1 MSGLQCYAMAQS
13 GQNCDWLLL
22 TSKNLKPQHV
32 LESRTLYRIGVK
44 NFIPHAQHFG
54 QVNQQED

>member
-22 TSKNLKPQHV
+22 TSKNVKPKHA
-32 LESRTLYRIGVK
+32 LESRSFPL
-44 NFIPHAQHFG
+44 IPHAQHFG
-54 QVNQQED
+54 